1 MVAPSTLRRGK
12 GCRHCHDT
20 GYYGRLGVHEVIGVD
35 DGLRRLIARGA
46 DSNQLLDYVSAK
58 GFNDLRD
65 DALRRLTNGDT
76 TLQEVVR
83 VTI

>member
-20 GYYGRLGVHEVIGVD
+20 GYYGRMGVHEVIGVD

-46 DSNQLLDYVSAK
+46 DSNQLFDYVSAK

-65 DALRRLTNGDT
+65 DALRRLTNHET